1 MPSLALPPEYP
12 SLIFNFNSYSVT
24 FIEEEI
30 ISYQRPVTTTLQVT
44 RSNMGHFV
52 FNGNNY
58 YPYSDLVLSLL
69 LKGEE
74 KNDLITA
81 IYYASIKKATEPPRT
96 GFKIFLDDI
105 AQPIIEER
113 VTVPSALEW
122 VDTVGDSTKYFGRFE
137 GIITEFTSVPNGVGY
152 DVNLTFS
159 QTEQL

>member
-1 MPSLALPPEYP
+1 MPLPLPPEYP
-12 SLIFNFNSYSVT
+12 CLKFNFNTYSVT

-30 ISYQRPVTTTLQVT
+30 ITYNRPSVSTLQVN

-52 FNGNNY
+52 FSGNNY
-58 YPYSDLVLSLL
+58 YPYSDFQLTLL

-81 IYYASIKKATEPPRT
+81 IYNASTKKATEPPRT

-122 VDTVGDSTKYFGRFE
+122 VDTVGASTKYFGRFE
-137 GIITEFTSVPNGVGY
+137 GIITEFSSVPNGVGY
-152 DVNLTFS
+152 DVELTFS